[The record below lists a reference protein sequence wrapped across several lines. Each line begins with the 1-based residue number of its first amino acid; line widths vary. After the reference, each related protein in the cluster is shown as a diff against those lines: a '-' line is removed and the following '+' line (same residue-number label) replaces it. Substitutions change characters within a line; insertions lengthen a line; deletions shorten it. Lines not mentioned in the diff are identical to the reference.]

1 MEIVKDAKNL
11 TLMNQAT
18 RQINGTAAHNIQQE
32 YVKNFYAICKQKYG
46 NCLTEK
52 TYGDERMV
60 TLHMNEEQFLKVISA
75 TPMPLG
81 AKKQIRIKS
90 NNSSGVGGGDDRV
103 VVVGGGGGRGGR
115 GGGLPKME
123 VSDSGLGYTIPYSN
137 DGKTVE
143 ASLLQVVQRIK
154 DEWDKG
160 GEASRESIQNEIEA
174 HNVGVASVAVYEISI
189 QTILTISNGTDAM
202 KENFKKLA
210 DHGYPLKCKHKSE
223 VWENWRKNI
232 ASASRHDK
240 TKLTMF
246 EEPTVNSRMMIGVAC
261 EKTAL
266 LALCKEKKLKIVSEY
281 SGFSFMHQKYN
292 VSYSPDA
299 VVYSET
305 DEKLYVVEIK
315 TSSNLTS
322 SALLGTSQRMRSGRI
337 QLKYGM
343 HLLNICRSGILV
355 DFVLDEKTKRQSMR
369 IEYFDIDS
377 TVYTFIN
384 GRRTSTDPETW
395 FEGWHKHCEKD
406 RKEFFEE
413 WQTTR
418 GSVNL
423 LDGSNL

>member
-1 MEIVKDAKNL
+1 
-11 TLMNQAT
+11 
-18 RQINGTAAHNIQQE
+18 
-32 YVKNFYAICKQKYG
+32 
-46 NCLTEK
+46 
-52 TYGDERMV
+52 
-60 TLHMNEEQFLKVISA
+60 
-75 TPMPLG
+75 
-81 AKKQIRIKS
+81 
-90 NNSSGVGGGDDRV
+90 
-103 VVVGGGGGRGGR
+103 
-115 GGGLPKME
+115 
-123 VSDSGLGYTIPYSN
+123 
-137 DGKTVE
+137 
-143 ASLLQVVQRIK
+143 
-154 DEWDKG
+154 
-160 GEASRESIQNEIEA
+160 
-174 HNVGVASVAVYEISI
+174 
-189 QTILTISNGTDAM
+189 M
-202 KENFKKLA
+202 KENFEKLA
-210 DHGYPLKCKHKSE
+210 AHGYPLKCKHKSE
-223 VWENWRKNI
+223 VWQNWRENI

-246 EEPTVNSRMMIGVAC
+246 VEPTVNSRMMIGVAC

-305 DEKLYVVEIK
+305 DKKLYVVEIK

-384 GRRTSTDPETW
+384 GTRTRTDPETW
-395 FEGWHKHCEKD
+395 FKGWHKHCERD
-406 RKEFFEE
+406 RKEFFKE

-418 GSVNL
+418 RSANL

>member
-1 MEIVKDAKNL
+1 M
-11 TLMNQAT
+11 
-18 RQINGTAAHNIQQE
+18 
-32 YVKNFYAICKQKYG
+32 C
-46 NCLTEK
+46 
-52 TYGDERMV
+52 
-60 TLHMNEEQFLKVISA
+60 
-75 TPMPLG
+75 
-81 AKKQIRIKS
+81 IRDS
-90 NNSSGVGGGDDRV
+90 
-103 VVVGGGGGRGGR
+103 RGGR

-143 ASLLQVVQRIK
+143 NSLWGVL
-154 DEWDKG
+154 
-160 GEASRESIQNEIEA
+160 ESIRKARWNDDNEVSRKRIQNAIEA
-174 HNVGVASVAVYEISI
+174 HNVGVASVAAYEISQI
-189 QTILTISNGTDAM
+189 QTIQTISNGTNAM
-202 KENFKKLA
+202 KENFEKLA
-210 DHGYPLKCKHKSE
+210 AHGYPLKCKHKSE
-223 VWENWRKNI
+223 VWQNWRKNI

-240 TKLTMF
+240 TLLTMF

-305 DEKLYVVEIK
+305 DKKLYVVEIK

-384 GRRTSTDPETW
+384 GTRTRTDPETW
-395 FEGWHKHCEKD
+395 FKGWHKHCERD
-406 RKEFFEE
+406 RKEFFKE

-418 GSVNL
+418 RSANL